1 MSIGL
6 IGDLAF
12 TGLISEDKEVKKRFI
27 EVAPLLDN
35 YDLIYANLE
44 APVYDGETF
53 DKDSK
58 IILKS
63 DYDVTKEALQFLNI
77 GCVSLANNHI
87 YDCKLSGL
95 KKTIELLDELKI
107 KHTGAGW
114 KQEHVKPV
122 IISNNELKIGFLA
135 YVDKST
141 NPKTEGVIDLFI
153 NYFDIEKVKKDLKN
167 LRNKVD
173 KIIISIHWGKDYSNY
188 FTREQQQIA
197 HNLIKLGAD
206 IIMGHH
212 PHTIQAF
219 ENYNEKLIFYSLGQL
234 CFGDF
239 IYNGKLGALKKKTKI
254 GVVVELTNDFRLAK
268 LNSTRESKGNY
279 VRVTDDL
286 IERRMNHYFRLNEI
300 SFRHGLVAAF
310 IKIKETFFDR
320 FYEYLFGYYRN
331 PIKQL
336 FSVKNIKKVK
346 YLIRDYKS

>member
-12 TGLISEDKEVKKRFI
+12 TGLISEDKDVKKRFI
-27 EVAPLLDN
+27 GVAPLLDN

-44 APVYDGETF
+44 APVYNGETL

-63 DYDVTKEALQFLNI
+63 NYDVTKKALQFLNI

-114 KQEHVKPV
+114 KPEHIEPV
-122 IISNNELKIGFLA
+122 IIRNNELKIGFLA

-141 NPKTEGVIDLFI
+141 NPKTEGILGLFI
-153 NYFDIEKVKKDLKN
+153 NYFDVEKVKNDCKN

-188 FTREQQQIA
+188 FTRDQQQIA
-197 HNLIKLGAD
+197 YDLIKTGAD

-239 IYNGKLGALKKKTKI
+239 IYNGKLGALKKKTKL

-268 LNSTRESKGNY
+268 LNATRETKGNY
-279 VRVTDDL
+279 VRVTNDR
-286 IERRMNHYFRLNEI
+286 IGRRMNRYYKFNEI
-300 SFRHGLVAAF
+300 SFQYSLVAAF
-310 IKIKETFFDR
+310 IKIKEAFFDR
-320 FYEYLFGYYRN
+320 FNEYFFGYYRN

-336 FSVKNIKKVK
+336 FSVKNVKKIK
-346 YLIRDYKS
+346 YLIRDYK